1 MALLF
6 IHGAGATS
14 LTWRLQLLHFRN
26 AFAIDLPG
34 HPNGPG
40 LKTIEEYVGSVEK
53 YVKEK
58 AIGNLVLVGHSMGGA
73 IVMSYELRNL
83 NSAGLILVGTGA
95 RLRVHPDILSAILRN
110 YEEAARLIAGWA
122 VSPSCGRVIK
132 DRLARDMLKIRPEVT
147 FDDFSA
153 CNKFDGM
160 NDVEKISC
168 PTLIICGTDDK
179 LTPPKYSQ
187 YLHDKIRGSKLVVIP
202 KAGHTV
208 MLEEHR
214 PFNGAVEAF
223 LAELQASG
231 HEA

>member
-1 MALLF
+1 MESSEMALLF

-110 YEEAARLIAGWA
+110 YERAPRLIA
-122 VSPSCGRVIK
+122 PSRGSTSRFPFTQHM
-132 DRLARDMLKIRPEVT
+132 LARDMLKI
-147 FDDFSA
+147 
-153 CNKFDGM
+153 
-160 NDVEKISC
+160 
-168 PTLIICGTDDK
+168 
-179 LTPPKYSQ
+179 
-187 YLHDKIRGSKLVVIP
+187 
-202 KAGHTV
+202 
-208 MLEEHR
+208 
-214 PFNGAVEAF
+214 
-223 LAELQASG
+223 
-231 HEA
+231 